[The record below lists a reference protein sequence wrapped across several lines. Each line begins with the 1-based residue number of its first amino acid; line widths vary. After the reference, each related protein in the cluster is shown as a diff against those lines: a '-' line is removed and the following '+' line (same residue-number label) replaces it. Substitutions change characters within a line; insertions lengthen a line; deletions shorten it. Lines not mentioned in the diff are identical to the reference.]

1 MNNLNGNEVYYYF
14 NGDSFKTNQQSVGTI
29 NQGDIYLYQTNCLVL
44 FYKTF
49 TTSYSYTKIGKVINP
64 EGLDTL
70 IGSSNVEVMWFIKSD
85 TEENPKDSSSDN
97 VDSTDNNAKI
107 RDTKKINN
115 EDEDKE
121 GNNFDNYGFERFLR
135 LRLNNYKFLYD
146 IIILLSLIYIYFNIN
161 IYNLFFIVH
170 CLAVSLFDDITI
182 IKFTRIYILI
192 TIVIRYIIILLIQ
205 PN

>member
-1 MNNLNGNEVYYYF
+1 MSLKYIFVFLLMNNILGEEEYYIKIKGKEHQIELAESETVNQIKKKLPFTISMNNLNSNEVYYYF

-115 EDEDKE
+115 EDEDEE

-135 LRLNNYKFLYD
+135 LRLNYIVWLF
-146 IIILLSLIYIYFNIN
+146 LSLMI
-161 IYNLFFIVH
+161 
-170 CLAVSLFDDITI
+170 
-182 IKFTRIYILI
+182 
-192 TIVIRYIIILLIQ
+192 
-205 PN
+205 

>member
-1 MNNLNGNEVYYYF
+1 M
-14 NGDSFKTNQQSVGTI
+14 
-29 NQGDIYLYQTNCLVL
+29 

-115 EDEDKE
+115 EDEDEE

-135 LRLNNYKFLYD
+135 LRLYYYKFLYD
-146 IIILLSLIYIYFNIN
+146 IIINRIFWIFFWFTFNKPHN
-161 IYNLFFIVH
+161 F
-170 CLAVSLFDDITI
+170 DITA
-182 IKFTRIYILI
+182 T
-192 TIVIRYIIILLIQ
+192 
-205 PN
+205 N